1 MCVCCFLY
9 SCERSISFFCFF
21 FSSRRRHTRCA
32 LVTGVQTCALPIYDL
47 ARVARFEIGDGFL
60 NLRALARRDVDARGA
75 CGEIALD
82 DHLADPARATGDER
96 AAAVESEHFLNVH
109 NAFPFSVRPELV
121 EVPFFSSTSE
131 SRSEAPTSD
140 LLSLI
145 LLSFSF

>member
-60 NLRALARRDVDARGA
+60 NLRALARRDVNARGA
-75 CGEIALD
+75 RGEIALD

-96 AAAVESEHFLNVH
+96 DAAVEAEHLLKVH
-109 NAFPFSVRPELV
+109 NAIPFSVRSAEH
-121 EVPFFSSTSE
+121 TSE
-131 SRSEAPTSD
+131 
-140 LLSLI
+140 LQSLMRNSYAVI
-145 LLSFSF
+145 SLNKK